1 MSLARDP
8 KLILVAKTLCRDL
21 RKHSTKAE
29 DILWQKVRNHKLF
42 GKKFYRQYPLFFDL
56 YGIETFYIADFF
68 CFENKLVIEIDGG
81 YHEQQK
87 LKDALRTDVIN
98 LLGLNVIR
106 FKNEEVEKN
115 INHVLDEI
123 SKCLTN

>member
-1 MSLARDP
+1 MSLSRDP
-8 KLILVAKTLCRDL
+8 GLVLVAKTLCREL
-21 RKHSTKAE
+21 RRKSTKAE
-29 DILWQKVRNHKLF
+29 DILWQKVRNHKLL

-56 YGIETFYIADFF
+56 YGKETFYIADFF
-68 CFENKLVIEIDGG
+68 CFEDKLVIEIDGG

-106 FKNEEVEKN
+106 FTNEEVEKN
-115 INHVLDEI
+115 IKHVLDEI
-123 SKCLTN
+123 SKCLTK